1 MIHNFIFWFDN
12 NADPLVQSILGNMLA
27 DAFLLAVPFLLL
39 RIWQQAKT
47 IRKIGT
53 NMRVSPDYQ
62 HLVSEVEGDII
73 LTDSLGTRNIT
84 HSKAKDVGAMWANN
98 SRYLAYASEV
108 KDGFQIW
115 VVDTVTNNKACMTE
129 GAGQKRPLKWDSD
142 GNLVV
147 SMGGS
152 ALMIY
157 AKEIE
162 KRLR

>member
-12 NADPLVQSILGNMLA
+12 NADPLLQSILGNMLA

-53 NMRVSPDYQ
+53 NMKVSPDGK
-62 HLVSEVEGDII
+62 HVSSEVEGEII
-73 LTDSLGTRNIT
+73 LTDALGTRNIT
-84 HSKAKDVGAMWANN
+84 HSKERDIGAMWANN

-108 KDGFQIW
+108 KDGWQIW
-115 VVDTVTNNKACMTE
+115 VKDITTNKAACMTE